1 MWEGAHPPKQ
11 YDFLGS
17 WNMAPFFVAE
27 VSSSI
32 RLIILE
38 IKMKRDFTAGWK
50 GTVHPCFSC
59 CALRDEKS
67 PINFQKFIL
76 NRIIVNLILLCPFR
90 TEESYWNYL

>member
-1 MWEGAHPPKQ
+1 
-11 YDFLGS
+11 
-17 WNMAPFFVAE
+17 MAPFFVAE

-59 CALRDEKS
+59 CAPLE
-67 PINFQKFIL
+67 QK
-76 NRIIVNLILLCPFR
+76 NLTGITCDDNSVVL
-90 TEESYWNYL
+90 